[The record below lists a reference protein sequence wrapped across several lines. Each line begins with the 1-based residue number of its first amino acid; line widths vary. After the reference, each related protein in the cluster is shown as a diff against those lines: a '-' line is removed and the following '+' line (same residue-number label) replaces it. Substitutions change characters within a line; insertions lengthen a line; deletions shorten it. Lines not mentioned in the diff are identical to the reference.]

1 MTRRRR
7 PQYPP
12 PPGRRVQTSK
22 QISSDSAE
30 VCSLRS
36 NTRPPAS
43 ALLTDF
49 GSSLFQVFDIKCA
62 QNAVLLPRWALGT
75 SRGDLRDALGSL
87 RGSCDVICMPQ
98 DRFRLRFRSLLTSF
112 SMLPSTRELDSRK
125 SYRDDFWSRKSS
137 AKRVPGRPRRRPRGP
152 RELPEPPWSVPGTP
166 PEHPRRSPG
175 APNACNRAPVTSKRR
190 PGTSKSSLRRPP
202 GPHFGASGSDF
213 PSFWVFF
220 WDIPERKFPK
230 QPPNASFQGAAVNR
244 RRRCQYPPPPGR
256 RVKRGAAFVRFCQM
270 YALCAARPAPPVPR
284 HRQIGPHI
292 KEE

>member
-1 MTRRRR
+1 MTTPAAIHRR
-7 PQYPP
+7 PLAGVSNVGQILSILSTLAMQYPP
-12 PPGRRVQTSK
+12 
-22 QISSDSAE
+22 
-30 VCSLRS
+30 
-36 NTRPPAS
+36 TRFRF
-43 ALLTDF
+43 TDRLW
-49 GSSLFQVFDIKCA
+49 SSLFQVFDLKCG

-98 DRFRLRFRSLLTSF
+98 DRFRLRFRPLLTSF

-190 PGTSKSSLRRPP
+190 PGTSKSSIRRPP
-202 GPHFGASGSDF
+202 GTHFGASGFDF
-213 PSFWVFF
+213 
-220 WDIPERKFPK
+220 
-230 QPPNASFQGAAVNR
+230 ASFFVCFVVFDVLSCSVLFCSLLFSFFASDRPICPQSQVSKTSLFSSVLLLRQRATDLPPIAGLQGAAVNR
-244 RRRCQYPPPPGR
+244 RRR
-256 RVKRGAAFVRFCQM
+256 
-270 YALCAARPAPPVPR
+270 
-284 HRQIGPHI
+284 RQLQ
-292 KEE
+292 ETT